1 LFDIRASLA
10 PLAAPAGLV
19 LAFGLWLALG
29 GHSPADDQMAGV
41 GARLDNVRPVVNR
54 AAANADV
61 AAAARA
67 LASPVFALTTGPGA
81 VPDTP
86 VALTGIA
93 VTGTRKAALI
103 SIGGKPADWLDLG
116 ATRDGVT
123 VMTINA
129 AGVTVDTA
137 TGFKT
142 VGLSS
147 GPASSPA
154 AAK

>member
-1 LFDIRASLA
+1 MADLA
-10 PLAAPAGLV
+10 
-19 LAFGLWLALG
+19 
-29 GHSPADDQMAGV
+29 
-41 GARLDNVRPVVNR
+41 ARLDNARPIVNR
-54 AAANADV
+54 AAANAD
-61 AAAARA
+61 AIAAARA
-67 LASPVFALTTGPGA
+67 LSSPVFALTTGPSA
-81 VPDTP
+81 VSDTP

-123 VMTINA
+123 VMAINA

-147 GPASSPA
+147 GPASPPA
-154 AAK
+154 ATK